1 MSVFVTSP
9 SDVTASNQ
17 EAKAIDV
24 LTQYFRASAEKKG
37 VSAINK
43 DDLEKLFKEKGVVV
57 SRFRRERPKG
67 LKDATVLVEDLCR
80 HKVLQPVKWCAGVAS
95 SQSFEALRWYR
106 LSPEVTSFCTPLG
119 GSQECGLNRAQ
130 EWLDKLQ

>member
-24 LTQYFRASAEKKG
+24 LIQYFRASAEKKG
-37 VSAINK
+37 VKVINQ
-43 DDLEKLFKEKGVVV
+43 DDLKKLFEEKGIIV
-57 SRFRRERPKG
+57 SRFGRERPKG
-67 LKDATVLVEDLCR
+67 LKDTDLLVEDLRR
-80 HKVLQPVKWCAGVAS
+80 HGVLQLVEWRAGVAF
-95 SQSFEALRWYR
+95 SQSFEALRWYH
-106 LSPEVTSFCTPLG
+106 LSAEVTSFCTPLG
-119 GSQECGLNRAQ
+119 GSQECSPNRAQ

>member
-24 LTQYFRASAEKKG
+24 LIQYFRASAEKKG

-57 SRFRRERPKG
+57 S
-67 LKDATVLVEDLCR
+67 VLVEDLCR

>member
-17 EAKAIDV
+17 EARAIDV
-24 LTQYFRASAEKKG
+24 LIQYFRESAEKKG

-67 LKDATVLVEDLCR
+67 LKHIDLLVDDLRR
-80 HKVLQPVKWCAGVAS
+80 HGVLQRVTWRTRTTT
-95 SQSFEALRWYR
+95 SQQFRALRWYR
-106 LSPEVTSFCTPLG
+106 LSPEVTSFCRPLG
-119 GSQECGLNRAQ
+119 GSQEYGLDRAQ